1 MLGNTLIRLGT
12 LRRLA
17 PIFRTMWYGYK
28 HRRLNFDLRPNP
40 DPLPSPNHGNPLFKY
55 FSEHKEGRGIWKF
68 NHYFESYE
76 RHFSR
81 FHGQEVH
88 VLEIGI
94 YSGGS
99 LEMWQ
104 DYFGPRAKIYGVDI
118 EPRCK
123 AYESESVRV
132 FLGDQG
138 DRGFWK
144 HFKQEVPA
152 LDIVIDDGG
161 HVPEQQIVSLEELLP
176 HLRPAGVYLCEDVHQ
191 PFNEFAAY
199 VCGLAQDLNSAQFE
213 FNFSD
218 KERRSASKTTPF
230 QSAVSG
236 IHLYPYMTVIER
248 TFAPVSELV
257 APKHGSQWEPFLK

>member
-1 MLGNTLIRLGT
+1 MLGDTLIRLGT

-17 PIFRTMWYGYK
+17 PVFRTMWHGYQ
-28 HRRLNFDLRPNP
+28 HRRLNFDSPPNSTA
-40 DPLPSPNHGNPLFKY
+40 LPPPKQPNPLFQY

-81 FHGQEVH
+81 FRGQEVH
-88 VLEIGI
+88 VMEIGV

-104 DYFGPRAKIYGVDI
+104 NYFGSRARIYGVDI

-132 FLGDQG
+132 FLGDQA
-138 DRGFWK
+138 DRSFWK
-144 HFKQEVPA
+144 RFKQEVPV

-161 HVPEQQIVSLEELLP
+161 HTPEQQIVSLEELLP
-176 HLRPAGVYLCEDVHQ
+176 HLRPGGAYLCEDVLQ

-213 FNFSD
+213 FNID
-218 KERRSASKTTPF
+218 NKRRRLATETSPL
-230 QSAVSG
+230 QCAVSG
-236 IHLYPYMTVIER
+236 IHFYPYMTVIER
-248 TFAPVSELV
+248 TLAPVSELV
-257 APKHGSQWEPFLK
+257 APKHGSQWEPFLE